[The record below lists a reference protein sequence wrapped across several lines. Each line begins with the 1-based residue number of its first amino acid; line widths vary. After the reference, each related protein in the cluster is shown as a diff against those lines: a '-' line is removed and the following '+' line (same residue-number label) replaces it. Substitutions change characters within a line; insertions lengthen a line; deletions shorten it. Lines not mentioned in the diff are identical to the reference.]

1 MPDCRNH
8 ARQMQTP
15 TSETRRWDL
24 TSNLTRRPYLISSD
38 HNILNLDDESR
49 NDHRSRRARRIIV
62 LVTQLSHESNAQET
76 TSCLRRFLPP
86 FQESGRIRTDNSKE
100 FIKAFQDLQRT
111 HDTHSPRSTR
121 QRRNSDSDGSEW
133 LTRTMVGLCD
143 GMLLLLA
150 TRARQEGRLE

>member
-1 MPDCRNH
+1 MPDDRNH

-24 TSNLTRRPYLISSD
+24 TSNLTRRPYLITSD

-49 NDHRSRRARRIIV
+49 NDHRSHRARRIVV
-62 LVTQLSHESNAQET
+62 LVTQLSHE
-76 TSCLRRFLPP
+76 
-86 FQESGRIRTDNSKE
+86 K
-100 FIKAFQDLQRT
+100 QRT
-111 HDTHSPRSTR
+111 RNQPKSVRQSVLDARHAFSSSLRNQRDRRKSCSTR

-133 LTRTMVGLCD
+133 ITRTMVGLCD

-150 TRARQEGRLE
+150 TRARQEGRWQDSMREKHVV